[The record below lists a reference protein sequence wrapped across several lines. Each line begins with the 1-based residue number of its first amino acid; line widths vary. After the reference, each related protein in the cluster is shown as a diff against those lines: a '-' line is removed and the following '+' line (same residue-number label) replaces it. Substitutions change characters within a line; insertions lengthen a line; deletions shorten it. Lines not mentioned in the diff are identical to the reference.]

1 MDKMKKYRSGILTNG
16 ITKASQRTLLNAL
29 GLTSEEYKRPFIG
42 VVNSWNEMHPGHKH
56 LRNLAEAVKQGVYLA
71 GGVPFEFNTISIC
84 DGLAQGHSGMCYVL
98 PSRDVIADSIELV
111 AQAHQLDGLVFLS
124 SCDKILPGMAMAM
137 GRLNLPSVMVT
148 GGPMLPGN
156 FQGRTLSGGWE
167 VREATGKL
175 KTGEITQQEIDEMER
190 SVCATIGSCPMM
202 GTANTMSCLMEV
214 LGLAL
219 PGGGTAHAVYAKKTR
234 QAKES
239 GMLAVKLVKENI
251 RPRNLLTKAALHN
264 AMVVD
269 MAIGGSSNSLLHLP
283 AIAGEFGL
291 KLNGKDFETIGE
303 TTPHLVNVKPSGAY
317 SMIDFDKAGGI
328 PVVMKEL
335 GEQYLDLD
343 VQAIDGRT
351 WREVVSECHNYDS
364 KVITTL
370 KNPLHRQGSLAV
382 LTGNLAP
389 GGAVV
394 KQSAVSPKMLVHE
407 GPARVFDSSEEAEQ
421 AIIDGKIHPGDV
433 IVICYEG
440 PKGGPGMRE
449 LLSVT
454 GTLVGYGLGETTAL
468 VTDGRFSGA
477 TRGPCIGHV
486 SPEAAVGGPIALVKE
501 GDRIAIDIPGR
512 SLVLK
517 VSEEEMTERRKNW
530 KPALS
535 KVESTVL
542 RRYRY
547 LVGDV
552 WDGAVLFD
560 PGR

>member
-1 MDKMKKYRSGILTNG
+1 
-16 ITKASQRTLLNAL
+16 
-29 GLTSEEYKRPFIG
+29 
-42 VVNSWNEMHPGHKH
+42 
-56 LRNLAEAVKQGVYLA
+56 
-71 GGVPFEFNTISIC
+71 
-84 DGLAQGHSGMCYVL
+84 
-98 PSRDVIADSIELV
+98 
-111 AQAHQLDGLVFLS
+111 
-124 SCDKILPGMAMAM
+124 
-137 GRLNLPSVMVT
+137 
-148 GGPMLPGN
+148 
-156 FQGRTLSGGWE
+156 
-167 VREATGKL
+167 
-175 KTGEITQQEIDEMER
+175 
-190 SVCATIGSCPMM
+190 
-202 GTANTMSCLMEV
+202 
-214 LGLAL
+214 
-219 PGGGTAHAVYAKKTR
+219 
-234 QAKES
+234 
-239 GMLAVKLVKENI
+239 
-251 RPRNLLTKAALHN
+251 
-264 AMVVD
+264 
-269 MAIGGSSNSLLHLP
+269 
-283 AIAGEFGL
+283 
-291 KLNGKDFETIGE
+291 
-303 TTPHLVNVKPSGAY
+303 
-317 SMIDFDKAGGI
+317 MIDFDKAGGI

-351 WREVVSECHNYDS
+351 WREVISECHNYDS

-477 TRGPCIGHV
+477 TRGPCIGHI

-517 VSEEEMTERRKNW
+517 VSDEEMTERRKNW
-530 KPALS
+530 KPVLS

>member
-219 PGGGTAHAVYAKKTR
+219 PGGGSAHAVYAKKTR

-291 KLNGKDFETIGE
+291 KLNGKDFETISE

-351 WREVVSECHNYDS
+351 WREVISECHNYDS

-517 VSEEEMTERRKNW
+517 VSDEEMTERRKNW

>member
-1 MDKMKKYRSGILTNG
+1 MDGVKRYRSGILTNG

-29 GLTSEEYKRPFIG
+29 GLTDEEYKRPFIG

-56 LRNLAEAVKQGVYLA
+56 LRNLAEAVKQGIYLA

-84 DGLAQGHSGMCYVL
+84 DGLTQGHSGMCYVL

-124 SCDKILPGMAMAM
+124 SCDKIVPGMAMAM

-148 GGPMLPGN
+148 GGPMLPGT

-190 SVCATIGSCPMM
+190 SVCATVGSCPMM

-239 GMLAVKLVKENI
+239 GMLAVELVKENI
-251 RPRNLLTKAALHN
+251 CPRDLLTKAALHN

-291 KLNGKDFETIGE
+291 KLNGKDFEPISE
-303 TTPHLVNVKPSGAY
+303 TTPHLVNVKPSGTY
-317 SMIDFDKAGGI
+317 SMIDFDRAGGI

-343 VQAIDGRT
+343 VQTIDGRT
-351 WREVVSECHNYDS
+351 WQEVISECHNYDS

-370 KNPLHRQGSLAV
+370 KKPLHRQGSLAV

-407 GPARVFDSSEEAEQ
+407 GPARVFASSEEAEQ
-421 AIIDGKIHPGDV
+421 AIIDGKIHSGDV

-454 GTLVGYGLGETTAL
+454 GTLVGYGLGDTTAL

-486 SPEAAVGGPIALVKE
+486 SPEAAVGGPIALVRE

-517 VSEEEMTERRKNW
+517 VSDEEMTERRKNW
-530 KPALS
+530 KPVLS
-535 KVESTVL
+535 KVESIVL

-560 PGR
+560 PGQ

>member
-1 MDKMKKYRSGILTNG
+1 MKKYRSGILTNG

-219 PGGGTAHAVYAKKTR
+219 PGGGSAHAVYAKKTR

-291 KLNGKDFETIGE
+291 KLNGKDFETISE

-351 WREVVSECHNYDS
+351 WREVISECHNYDS

-517 VSEEEMTERRKNW
+517 VSDEEMTERRKNW